1 MEVLR
6 RQIADN
12 ARRLDSTGK
21 TIVHDNAANAAKPGK
36 ASPKE
41 LRAVINDRI
50 KGLDPQEPQYRHKAK
65 QLFLE
70 SVITW
75 EFGSEIARDQEFS
88 GMLKEIQEQI
98 ETTPEVKRQFDNL
111 IKQLIAR

>member
-21 TIVHDNAANAAKPGK
+21 TTTHDNAANTAKPGK

-41 LRAVINDRI
+41 LRTIINDRI
-50 KGLDPQEPQYRHKAK
+50 KGLDPQEKQYRHKAK

-70 SVITW
+70 SVLTW

-88 GMLKEIQEQI
+88 GMLKEIQELL
-98 ETTPEVKRQFDNL
+98 ETTPEIKRQFDNL
-111 IKQLIAR
+111 IEQLTAR